1 MADKP
6 LIETG
11 VDKLVALV
19 NERTK
24 ISIPDAS
31 KELSVPKV
39 VIEEWA
45 NFLEEKGII
54 DVSYKFATPYL
65 VKRGVTK
72 KDIQKK
78 TKDFKEHREGFLR
91 KIETTLSVI
100 EKETAGLKDLKKSFE
115 DVGKEVEEKVKA
127 VQTDLD
133 KLKEYERLKKE
144 ADNQIKEEQKKCQER
159 LQNLDERVS
168 EKQRFYKVLTE
179 KIAGEELKLGE
190 EKDRTSKLKAEQLEM
205 IKRIDDIRK
214 AIPLLESA
222 MKIEEKVVDEEEDHI
237 SHLKKEATQLKSE
250 IAASS
255 KLIQNF
261 VKTSEESSKRME
273 YIQVKILEK
282 MKKESERTKTVEEDS
297 SAIKLKFENF
307 FNKKM
312 QIDVLLD
319 KINTDV
325 EKLEGELLKLV
336 DEATI
341 IEMSMEAGTAK
352 ERIGELDK
360 KYKEILK
367 KKKVFEDEIL
377 KLYDIVKK

>member
-19 NERTK
+19 NEKTK

-45 NFLEEKGII
+45 NFLEEKGVI
-54 DVSYKFATPYL
+54 DVSYKLTTPYL
-65 VKRGVTK
+65 IKRGITK
-72 KDIQKK
+72 KDIRKK
-78 TKDFKEHREGFLR
+78 AKEFKEHREGFLR

-100 EKETAGLKDLKKSFE
+100 EKETAGLKDLKRSFE
-115 DVGKEVEEKVKA
+115 DVGKEVEEKVNA
-127 VQTDLD
+127 VQKDLD
-133 KLKEYERLKKE
+133 KLKEYERFKRD
-144 ADNQIKEEQKKCQER
+144 ADNQIKEEQKKYQER
-159 LQNLDERVS
+159 IQNLNDKVA

-190 EKDRTSKLKAEQLEM
+190 EKDRTSKLKTEQQEL

-214 AIPLLESA
+214 AIPALENA
-222 MKIEEKVVDEEEDHI
+222 MKTEEKIVEGEELHI
-237 SHLKKEATQLKSE
+237 SNLKKEAEKLKKE
-250 IAASS
+250 IINGS
-255 KLIQNF
+255 KFIQEF
-261 VKTSEESSKRME
+261 VRKSEESNKKMQE
-273 YIQVKILEK
+273 IQIGILEK
-282 MKKESERTKTVEEDS
+282 MKKEKDKTKSSEEDIS
-297 SAIKLKFENF
+297 GIKLKFENF

-312 QIDVLLD
+312 QIDVLFD
-319 KINTDV
+319 KINSDV
-325 EKLEGELLKLV
+325 EKLERELLKLV